1 MNCFSREAEGTLNVE
16 LGNIERRSVTHVLNL
31 YPYQLT
37 FGRSMFGVQGFLRT
51 PLRGSS
57 REEFLL
63 TCTGAYLWSFPESDD
78 ELYFWST

>member
-37 FGRSMFGVQGFLRT
+37 FGRSMFDVSFALLSASSQGESL
-51 PLRGSS
+51 PA
-57 REEFLL
+57 
-63 TCTGAYLWSFPESDD
+63 CTGAYLWSFPESDD